1 MEAGIKISQA
11 DDVTMKVKELTS
23 LLNSI
28 NETKFSDEV
37 AICALNLLGKSFSN
51 PITIQNC
58 SVNSDSSIDNSVQK
72 YYKGSINSEETKE

>member
-1 MEAGIKISQA
+1 MDAGIKISQS
-11 DDVTMKVKELTS
+11 DDVTIKVKELTN

-28 NETKFSDEV
+28 SETKFGDEV

-58 SVNSDSSIDNSVQK
+58 SVNSDNSIDNSIQK
-72 YYKGSINSEETKE
+72 YYKGSISSEETKE